1 MGEGMTLITK
11 GAEGDI
17 YSAKFSD
24 VFFQSPQFSEVIIK
38 RRIPKGYRIPELDLQ
53 LRRQRTIW
61 EAKIIHD
68 SRAAG
73 ANVPIILG
81 VWTDTC
87 TLVMERIEGIR
98 LKELLNQQG
107 EKDGAEACRKAGR
120 QIALL
125 HRHGIVH
132 GDPTTSNMISRGED
146 VHLID
151 FGLAEYSD
159 SVEKRA
165 VDLHLMKTAI
175 KSTHYHRF
183 RPYYAAAVEGY
194 CAEMGEGAQAV
205 LERSKLIEKR
215 GRYVER

>member
-1 MGEGMTLITK
+1 MGEGMRLIAK

-17 YSAKFSD
+17 YSASFSD
-24 VFFQSPQFSEVIIK
+24 IFFESPRFSEVIIK

-53 LRRQRTIW
+53 LRRQRTIS
-61 EAKIIHD
+61 EARIIHD

-81 VWTDTC
+81 VWTDRC
-87 TLVMERIEGIR
+87 VLIMERIEGVR
-98 LKELLNQQG
+98 LKELLNQPEG
-107 EKDGAEACRKAGR
+107 DGTEACRKAGE
-120 QIALL
+120 QLGML
-125 HRHGIVH
+125 HKHGIVH
-132 GDPTTSNMISRGED
+132 GDPTTSNMILKGDE
-146 VHLID
+146 VYLID

-175 KSTHYHRF
+175 KSTHFRRF

-194 CAEMGEGAQAV
+194 CVEMGNGARAV
-205 LERSKLIEKR
+205 LERCRLIEKR

>member
-1 MGEGMTLITK
+1 MTLITK

-17 YSAKFSD
+17 YSARFSEI
-24 VFFQSPQFSEVIIK
+24 FFESPQFSEVIVK

-53 LRRQRTIW
+53 LRRQRTIS
-61 EAKIIHD
+61 EARIIHD

-73 ANVPIILG
+73 ANVPVILG
-81 VWTDTC
+81 VWTDAC
-87 TLVMERIEGIR
+87 TLVMERIQGIR
-98 LKELLNQQG
+98 LKELLNQQ
-107 EKDGAEACRKAGR
+107 EKDGTEACRKAGR
-120 QIALL
+120 QLALL

-132 GDPTTSNMISRGED
+132 GDPTTSNMILSGRD
-146 VHLID
+146 VYLID

-175 KSTHYHRF
+175 KSTHFRRF

-194 CAEMGEGAQAV
+194 CTAMGEGAQAV
-205 LERSKLIEKR
+205 LVRSRLIEKR

>member
-1 MGEGMTLITK
+1 MGYSLITK

-24 VFFQSPQFSEVIIK
+24 IFFESASFSEVIVK

-53 LRRQRTIW
+53 LRRQRTIS

-81 VWTDTC
+81 VWTDQC
-87 TLVMERIEGIR
+87 ILIMEKIEGIR
-98 LKELLNQQG
+98 LKELLNQP
-107 EKDGAEACRKAGR
+107 GADPVPSCVKAGR
-120 QIALL
+120 QLGLL
-125 HRHGIVH
+125 HKHGIVH
-132 GDPTTSNMISRGED
+132 GDPTTSNMIMKGDE
-146 VHLID
+146 VYLID

-165 VDLHLMKTAI
+165 VDLHLMKTAM
-175 KSTHYHRF
+175 KSTHFHRF
-183 RPYYAAAVEGY
+183 RPCYAAAVEGY
-194 CAEMGEGAQAV
+194 CLEMGEAAQAV
-205 LERSKLIEKR
+205 LERSRLIEKR

>member
-1 MGEGMTLITK
+1 MTLITK

-17 YSAKFSD
+17 YSARFSD
-24 VFFQSPQFSEVIIK
+24 VFFESPQFSEVIIK

-53 LRRQRTIW
+53 LRRQRTIS
-61 EAKIIHD
+61 EARIIHD

-73 ANVPIILG
+73 ANVPVILG
-81 VWTDTC
+81 VWTDAC
-87 TLVMERIEGIR
+87 TLVMERIQGIR
-98 LKELLNQQG
+98 LKELLNQQ
-107 EKDGAEACRKAGR
+107 EKDGTEACRKAGR
-120 QIALL
+120 QLALL

-132 GDPTTSNMISRGED
+132 GDPTTSNMILSGRD
-146 VHLID
+146 VYLID

-175 KSTHYHRF
+175 KSTHFRRF

-194 CAEMGEGAQAV
+194 CTAMGEGAQAV
-205 LERSKLIEKR
+205 LVRSRLIEKR